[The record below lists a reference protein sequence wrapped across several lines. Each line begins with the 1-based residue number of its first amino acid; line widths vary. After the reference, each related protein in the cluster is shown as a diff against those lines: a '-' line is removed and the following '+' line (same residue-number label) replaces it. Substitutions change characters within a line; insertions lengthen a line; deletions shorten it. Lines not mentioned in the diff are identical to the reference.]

1 MITITTIK
9 ELSECYPEPVE
20 GTADWYFCKQG
31 RDSMCDL
38 YEAEEI
44 VNSGSLFSGMICCLL
59 HYPEGTVHS
68 PFEIQE
74 NVYVEEP
81 VWNEGIFYYL
91 AVNFNERKIRIY
103 SYDPEREVLKE
114 LACLPLAVAKDCYN
128 LKLKIWPLMLCRD
141 GNEGILELLWPE
153 KKNFQMGQT
162 EAFLFR
168 DGANMYFSQWEEKP
182 HYREYIIVRDF
193 STGNI
198 KEQAP
203 GYLCRLPG
211 GVYWRL

>member
-9 ELSECYPEPVE
+9 QLPECYPEPVE

-44 VNSGSLFSGMICCLL
+44 VNSDRMFSGMTCHLL
-59 HYPEGTVHS
+59 HYPEGTVYS
-68 PFEIQE
+68 PFEVKE

-81 VWNEGIFYYL
+81 VWNEGVFYYL
-91 AVNFNERKIRIY
+91 TVDFDERKIQIY
-103 SYDPEREVLKE
+103 SYVPEQGRLKE
-114 LACLPLAVAKDCYN
+114 LACLPLEAVRDCYN

-141 GNEGILELLWPE
+141 GNEGMLELIWPE
-153 KKNFQMGQT
+153 QKRFRTGET
-162 EAFLFR
+162 EVFLFR
-168 DGANMYFSQWEEKP
+168 DENKMYFSQWEEAP
-182 HYREYIIVRDF
+182 DYREYMIVRDF
-193 STGNI
+193 DTGRI
-198 KEQAP
+198 REKTP
-203 GYLCRLPG
+203 GCLCRLPG